1 MTNPTFSLNDG
12 HTLPAIGLGT
22 YGLRDGAGV
31 DAIGTAIDAGYTL
44 LDTAL
49 NYENEKEVGEAIRRS
64 GRDDLRVTSK
74 IPGRHHGYDETLASF
89 DESTGNLGL
98 DHIDLYL
105 IHWPNPRVDKYVDSW
120 RAMVELQKQGR
131 VTSIGVSNFTAEY
144 IERLEAETGVL
155 PAVNQIELHPRFSQG
170 AMRAFHASKG
180 IVTQS
185 WSPLARRKE
194 VTGEP
199 VVERIAAAH
208 GKTPTQVVLRWHHQL
223 GALPIPK
230 SANAERQ
237 RENIAIFDFE
247 LTADEIAQ
255 IGTLESERLW
265 GGDPATHEEM

>member
-1 MTNPTFSLNDG
+1 MTNPTIALNDG
-12 HTLPAIGLGT
+12 STLPAIGLGT
-22 YGLRDGAGV
+22 YGLRDGAGI
-31 DAIGTAIDAGYTL
+31 DAIGSAIDAGYTL

-49 NYENEKEVGEAIRRS
+49 NYENEREVGEAVRRS
-64 GRDDLRVTSK
+64 GAQLQVATK
-74 IPGRHHGYDETLASF
+74 LPGRHHGYDETLASF
-89 DESTGNLGL
+89 DESLANLGL
-98 DHIDLYL
+98 DHIALYL
-105 IHWPNPRVDKYVDSW
+105 IHWPNPSVDRYVDSW
-120 RAMVELQKQGR
+120 RAMIELQRQGR
-131 VTSIGVSNFTAEY
+131 VTSIGVSNFTAEF

-155 PAVNQIELHPRFSQG
+155 PAVNQIELHPRFSQPEL
-170 AMRAFHASKG
+170 RAFHASKG

-199 VVERIAAAH
+199 VVASIAAAH

-237 RENIAIFDFE
+237 RENIDIFDFE
-247 LTADEIAQ
+247 LSADELAQ

-265 GGDPATHEEM
+265 GGDPLTHEEM